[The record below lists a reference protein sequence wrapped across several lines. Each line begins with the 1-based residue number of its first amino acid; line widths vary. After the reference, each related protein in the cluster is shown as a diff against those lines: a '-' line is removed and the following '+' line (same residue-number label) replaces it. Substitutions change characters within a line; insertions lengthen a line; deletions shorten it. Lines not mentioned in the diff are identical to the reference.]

1 MRDRSHLRARG
12 RAGRGSLERR
22 LGIGIAGEFH
32 QCITGEQFSVVDPL
46 NANLGETAL
55 GDLVPLGSVAETVV
69 AERDLQIELAFRILG
84 RGLLVDRRRLAV
96 GGQRVLGLSISPS
109 NRWSGSVSR
118 PPVFKTQLHPG
129 TRYGSFL
136 MKFHFN

>member
-96 GGQRVLGLSISPS
+96 GGQRVLGLSSLLRIAGQAAFRGHPS
-109 NRWSGSVSR
+109 LKHSCILARATVT
-118 PPVFKTQLHPG
+118 F
-129 TRYGSFL
+129 
-136 MKFHFN
+136 